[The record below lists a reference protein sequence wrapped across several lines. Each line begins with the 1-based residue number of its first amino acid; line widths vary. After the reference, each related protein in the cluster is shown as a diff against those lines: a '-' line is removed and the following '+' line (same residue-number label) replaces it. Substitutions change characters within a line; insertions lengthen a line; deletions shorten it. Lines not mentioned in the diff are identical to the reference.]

1 MVNKELFEFLD
12 SHLSFINWEEL
23 SKIPLPENIIIHYF
37 DKLHIKNNLEQY
49 QKLSEDIIHKFSHI
63 INWKIVSRYQYL
75 SESMICEFSDKI
87 NWYDLCNNDKIYF
100 TDFLLLKFKVG
111 SRKNFVNINIP
122 KVKVKQLKEINIE
135 TVSPDFKHIDLR
147 NKENENGIK

>member
-1 MVNKELFEFLD
+1 M
-12 SHLSFINWEEL
+12 IN
-23 SKIPLPENIIIHYF
+23 Y
-37 DKLHIKNNLEQY
+37 IKNNLEQY
-49 QKLSEDIIHKFSHI
+49 QNYQKILFINFLHI

-111 SRKNFVNINIP
+111 SRKNFVNINIQ
-122 KVKVKQLKEINIE
+122 KLK
-135 TVSPDFKHIDLR
+135 
-147 NKENENGIK
+147 